1 METRWIHRWNSWI
14 AAKPIKPGVFRRR
27 EGGFLVR
34 GRVTDPRTGKLKDIK
49 LTLVDVESPVV
60 AVKRL
65 HDALA
70 EIRNGVSRHVEV
82 KKIHFSEYAAS
93 LFEFK
98 VRTGKIK
105 SAKSREK
112 WESILRVHLLPTFG
126 DYFIDAITKADIKE
140 WLTSM
145 GKQIQAD
152 RLHPNTANDR
162 LATFKVI
169 MNAAG
174 VEFEWERDPLRGI
187 EPFDTSEHPTY
198 TEEEPNSLTVE
209 EVPPFLAKMRELYP
223 QFFALTALGF
233 ATGLRPSSLRPL
245 RRRGDEPDVLW
256 EEKILLVR
264 RSQTV
269 GEEVMNTTKTKKR
282 QRIFLP
288 GDLIDVLRWHVEQPT
303 WKKAQASDLL
313 FPSKLGT
320 FLARS
325 VLDRPF
331 RAVAKAIGLGKK
343 ITPRAMRRTY
353 QDLARA
359 AEVKDLVTRSISG
372 HATEAMQEHYST
384 VQIEEMRAS
393 IGKIISIAKV
403 REALAA

>member
-1 METRWIHRWNSWI
+1 MNGS
-14 AAKPIKPGVFRRR
+14 
-27 EGGFLVR
+27 
-34 GRVTDPRTGKLKDIK
+34 
-49 LTLVDVESPVV
+49 
-60 AVKRL
+60 
-65 HDALA
+65 
-70 EIRNGVSRHVEV
+70 EI
-82 KKIHFSEYAAS
+82 
-93 LFEFK
+93 
-98 VRTGKIK
+98 
-105 SAKSREK
+105 
-112 WESILRVHLLPTFG
+112 
-126 DYFIDAITKADIKE
+126 
-140 WLTSM
+140 
-145 GKQIQAD
+145 
-152 RLHPNTANDR
+152 
-162 LATFKVI
+162 
-169 MNAAG
+169 
-174 VEFEWERDPLRGI
+174 PLRGL

-198 TEEEPNSLTVE
+198 TEEEPNALTVE

-245 RRRGDEPDVLW
+245 RRRGDEPDMLW

-264 RSQTV
+264 RSHTV

-282 QRIFLP
+282 QRLFLP
-288 GDLIDVLRWHVEQPT
+288 ADLIDVLSWHVERLE
-303 WKKAQASDLL
+303 WRKAKASDLL

-320 FLARS
+320 FLAGS

-331 RAVAKAIGLGKK
+331 RAVAEAIGLGKK

-384 VQIEEMRAS
+384 VQIEEMRTS